1 VPVLPH
7 SSRAETVKETCSPF
21 QQVKQDAA
29 CVVSAPENIERL
41 VDTTNEVVISVKD
54 FLNKWKIVSERLDCV
69 VRAVDTITEVPSFLF
84 FVDSL
89 TETIT
94 LRQIHPYAKLARS
107 VISFMPKVKCI
118 FQYP

>member
-7 SSRAETVKETCSPF
+7 SSRAETVKGTCSPF

-29 CVVSAPENIERL
+29 CVVSAPENIEPL
-41 VDTTNEVVISVKD
+41 VDTTNNKVVISVKD
-54 FLNKWKIVSERLDCV
+54 FLDKWKVVSERLDCV
-69 VRAVDTITEVPSFLF
+69 MRAVDTIAEVPLSFSM
-84 FVDSL
+84 DPL

-107 VISFMPKVKCI
+107 VISFMPKVECL
-118 FQYP
+118 FR